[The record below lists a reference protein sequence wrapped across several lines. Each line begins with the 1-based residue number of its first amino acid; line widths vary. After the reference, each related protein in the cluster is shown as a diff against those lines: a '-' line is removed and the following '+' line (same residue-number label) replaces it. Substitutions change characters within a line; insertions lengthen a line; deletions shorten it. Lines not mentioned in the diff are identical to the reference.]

1 MDKEKSSSFE
11 PRDVIINTWLPV
23 DMIKEAVSKTEE
35 KAIEMIKQMLEKEGL
50 DGSENTGG
58 DRVETDSCSE

>member
-1 MDKEKSSSFE
+1 MDKGKNTTLV
-11 PRDVIINTWLPV
+11 PRDVVINTWLPV

-50 DGSENTGG
+50 DGSENAGG